1 MRVSFLDGSWA
12 WEEKILTIRQLPS
25 RKKTA
30 TTRFNF
36 IPYTSEIK
44 SILKGLQGK

>member
-1 MRVSFLDGSWA
+1 MRVSFLEGSWA
-12 WEEKILTIRQLPS
+12 WEERILMIRQLPR

-30 TTRFNF
+30 ITRFHF